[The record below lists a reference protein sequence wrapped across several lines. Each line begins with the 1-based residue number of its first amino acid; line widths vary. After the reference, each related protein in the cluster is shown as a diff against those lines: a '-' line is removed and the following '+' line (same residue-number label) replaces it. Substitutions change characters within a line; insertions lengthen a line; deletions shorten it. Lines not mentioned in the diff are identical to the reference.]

1 MIKALLSDLHYPP
14 RVEIVTVLAAHGNGQ
29 FSIQLQSGRYSSCSR
44 DQIAH
49 AWRDG
54 NSSQTQCK
62 SNPQNHQHP
71 SR

>member
-14 RVEIVTVLAAHGNGQ
+14 RVEIVTVINADFGYAQVERRNGEHL
-29 FSIQLQSGRYSSCSR
+29 FCDVR
-44 DQIAH
+44 QIAH